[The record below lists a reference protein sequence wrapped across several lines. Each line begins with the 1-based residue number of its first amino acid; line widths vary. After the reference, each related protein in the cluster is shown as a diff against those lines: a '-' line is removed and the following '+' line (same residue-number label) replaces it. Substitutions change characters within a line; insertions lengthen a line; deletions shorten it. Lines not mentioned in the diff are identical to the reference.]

1 MYIIDKRI
9 IDICQHIELNIDDQL
24 KMLLGSFWLIY
35 DWPTAEL
42 LYGNK
47 EILRRPGIPQLV

>member
-24 KMLLGSFWLIY
+24 KNAARLF
-35 DWPTAEL
+35 
-42 LYGNK
+42 
-47 EILRRPGIPQLV
+47 LVDL